1 MIIFTVIESA
11 FLNNVSPDFSQIKIN
26 LMVFQ
31 MKLNEKITNFKRKKE
46 RELMSNRSGK
56 SIFTSFD
63 SKMDDYYTH

>member
-1 MIIFTVIESA
+1 
-11 FLNNVSPDFSQIKIN
+11 
-26 LMVFQ
+26 MVFQ

>member
-1 MIIFTVIESA
+1 
-11 FLNNVSPDFSQIKIN
+11 
-26 LMVFQ
+26 MVFQ

-46 RELMSNRSGK
+46 RELMSNRSGN